1 MLVGTYAKCDI
12 SIATL
17 VVEELG
23 EVDTLVMFTRLL
35 TCSPHTPI
43 GQNHKHLHEGR
54 PIAL

>member
-17 VVEELG
+17 AVEELG
-23 EVDTLVMFTRLL
+23 EVDTLVMLTRLL
-35 TCSPHTPI
+35 TCSPHTPV
-43 GQNHKHLHEGR
+43 GQKHKHLYEGR